1 MKHLLRVFFLILAI
15 FILAS
20 CEGKGK
26 LIIKEPPNADVY
38 INGEHVGKTPIEL
51 ELKEAKYNITVAT
64 SPFDLETK
72 KGVQIYFDHVT
83 ELKFNPTPKG
93 VLIADSKPKGAQ
105 VIENKELIGITPVE
119 EKIDVGEHHIIFKL
133 GAVGTSRVVQIEYGK
148 PTKIFV
154 DLEKAVIH
162 FYGKPA
168 DAVFYID
175 GKKIGSFPKTVE
187 LDEGIHRI
195 TVEKG
200 VYKDSFGLKVKKGD
214 EFKVKYVLEDV
225 QLPPIQAYGPI
236 TFTPDYKYLV
246 TIGKAGIYFWDI
258 KKFKPQISLYD
269 PKDVRNFDKFINFG
283 ISENGEFV
291 AGIKPIRKLA
301 YALEDKTNK
310 YDKIVVWDMKT
321 TFPVLSKLY
330 PMESLA
336 VAIGKGNKK
345 LFFVTKEGSVKV
357 ADFKTGEIKKEI
369 PVDENVNTTKYSE
382 GVIFIGTK
390 SGSIIVVDTV
400 SETVKGKKKIHNNSV
415 NSIEISKDKKYIITA
430 SNDGKVKILDTGLN
444 IVKEFNFNTKI
455 LSANISPENKKL
467 AIGKPDKSVEV
478 YDINTGKLLYT
489 IKDLKA
495 PVISLAF
502 ANEEI
507 LITASSI
514 KNPRVN
520 IWKNGH
526 FLRKWVQTIE

>member
-1 MKHLLRVFFLILAI
+1 MKDLLRVTLFFLAVL
-15 FILAS
+15 ILAS

-26 LIIKEPPNADVY
+26 LVIKEPPNADVY

-93 VLIADSKPKGAQ
+93 ILVADSKPQGAQ
-105 VIENKELIGITPVE
+105 VLENKELIGVTPLE

-133 GAVGTSRVVQIEYGK
+133 GAVGTSRVVNIEYGK

-154 DLEKAVIH
+154 NLEKAVIH
-162 FYGKPA
+162 FNGIPQ

-187 LDEGIHRI
+187 LDEGLHRI
-195 TVEKG
+195 TIEKG
-200 VYKDSFGLKVKKGD
+200 VYRDSFTLKVKKGD
-214 EFKVKYVLEDV
+214 EFNVRYVLEDV

-236 TFTPDYKYLV
+236 SFTPDRKYLV
-246 TIGKAGIYFWDI
+246 TMGKAGIYFWDI

-301 YALEDKTNK
+301 YALKDKTKK
-310 YDKIVVWDMKT
+310 YDKILVWDMKT

-330 PMESLA
+330 PMESIA
-336 VAIGKGNKK
+336 VFIGNDK
-345 LFFVTKEGSVKV
+345 LYFITKDGYIKI
-357 ADFKTGEIKKEI
+357 ADFKTGEIKEEI
-369 PVDENVNTTKYSE
+369 SIGDKPTVAKYDK
-382 GVIFIGTK
+382 GIIFIGTE
-390 SGSIIVVDTV
+390 SGKIVQFDTAQR
-400 SETVKGKKKIHNNSV
+400 SKTEKRIHQGKV
-415 NSIEISKDKKYIITA
+415 NSLEISFDRKFIVTA
-430 SNDGKVKILDTGLN
+430 SSDGKVAILDKDLN
-444 IVKEFNFNTKI
+444 NQKIFEFGSEI
-455 LSANISPENKKL
+455 LSANISPENKKI
-467 AIGKPDKSVEV
+467 AVGKPDRTVDV
-478 YDINTGKLLYT
+478 IDINSGETLYS
-489 IKDLKA
+489 IDGLKA

-502 ANEEI
+502 SNEDI

-514 KNPRVN
+514 KTPRVN

-526 FLRKWVQTIE
+526 LLRKWIQTVE